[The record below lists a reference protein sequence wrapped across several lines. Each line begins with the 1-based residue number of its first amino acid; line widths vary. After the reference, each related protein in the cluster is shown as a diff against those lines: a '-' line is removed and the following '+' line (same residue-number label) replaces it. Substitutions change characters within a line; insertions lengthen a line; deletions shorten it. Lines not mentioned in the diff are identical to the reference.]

1 MDPGIY
7 KRMAEVEDEH
17 WWFSAR
23 RDILEKI
30 IETLKLRRDAAI
42 LEVGCGTGGNL
53 PMLARHG
60 RVFGLESEP
69 MAIDFARK
77 RGCATIDQ
85 GWLPED
91 IPFAPLK
98 FDLCVMTDVLEHL
111 EQEIESLAA
120 IRMRLAAGGSL
131 LITVPALPF
140 LWSSHDEAH
149 HHLRRYVKAP
159 LRTLVERAGYRVRY
173 ASYFNSILFPPI
185 AALRTIR
192 RLLPRSNNGHHD
204 LTMPPAPLNRILNAV
219 FGLESHLIGRS
230 SIPFGVSLVLLAQN

>member
-120 IRMRLAAGGSL
+120 IRRGSPRVGHCWSRCRRCRFCGAAMTKRIIICADTSKRLCAHWWSEPVIGSVTRATSIRSCFRQSRPFARSAGCCL
-131 LITVPALPF
+131 VRTTAITI
-140 LWSSHDEAH
+140 SRC
-149 HHLRRYVKAP
+149 RRRP
-159 LRTLVERAGYRVRY
+159 
-173 ASYFNSILFPPI
+173 
-185 AALRTIR
+185 
-192 RLLPRSNNGHHD
+192 
-204 LTMPPAPLNRILNAV
+204 
-219 FGLESHLIGRS
+219 
-230 SIPFGVSLVLLAQN
+230 